1 MPSTRRTLLVTAATV
16 PTVSGC
22 LGLGEDGPEDSGGS
36 PDGADDGTTAGA
48 LELDFGERVMFTN
61 DQGVKLAMELS
72 NPRLRETVAVLRDG
86 NIIVDSPE
94 DTRYF
99 LFVTATV
106 ANEGESALEPP
117 GGLSFRTDG
126 ATVERTFVR
135 TPGRKYRDIGELAP
149 GESATATIAFPAPAD
164 ADTGTVSLSFQ
175 TLFQSPPARWT
186 FDYADVP
193 TEAADLER
201 DGLGDPIIVEK
212 DAYAYEFTP
221 VEAHVTRS
229 YSYGGGQEHTA
240 PEGSQFALVTARA
253 ENVGDQPVK
262 LPTPYDVRLDADGSS
277 HRAGRFK
284 RADERYPGRVELT
297 PPGEAIEGVLPYEV
311 PASASSFTLRFAV
324 GNETFASWPIQP
336 ESG

>member
-1 MPSTRRTLLVTAATV
+1 MPSTRRTLLVTAAAVSTV
-16 PTVSGC
+16 PGC
-22 LGLGEDGPEDSGGS
+22 LGLGEDGREDSGGS
-36 PDGADDGTTAGA
+36 PDGAGDGTSAGT
-48 LELDFGERVMFTN
+48 LDVDFGERVMFTN
-61 DQGVKLAMELS
+61 EEGVKLAMELS
-72 NPRLRETVAVLRDG
+72 NPRLRETVAVLRDSE
-86 NIIVDSPE
+86 IYIDSPE

-126 ATVERTFVR
+126 ETVERTFVR

-149 GESATATIAFPAPAD
+149 GESATATIAFAAPAD
-164 ADTGTVSLSFQ
+164 ADTGTISLSFQ

-186 FDYADVP
+186 FDYADIP

-201 DGLGDPIIVEK
+201 DGLGDPIVVEK

-221 VEAHVTRS
+221 VEARITRS
-229 YSYGGGQEHTA
+229 YSDGGGQEHTA
-240 PEGSQFALVTARA
+240 PEGSRFVLVTAGA

-277 HRAGRFK
+277 HRAGRFE
-284 RADERYPGRVELT
+284 RTDDRYPGRVELT

-311 PASASSFTLRFAV
+311 PVSTSSFTLRLAV
-324 GNETFASWPIQP
+324 GNDTFATWPIQP
-336 ESG
+336 ESE